1 MQGGSSLILKRLF
14 ALTALAALASVTPA
28 TAQSGPIKIG
38 AILPLTG
45 SGASYGVWM
54 KGGAEIAAEEINAA
68 GGIAGRKLDVIYE
81 DHAADASKAVNA
93 MRRLVEVEKVPFT
106 MTSYSA
112 PTLAIQP
119 IGAQNKVVMMNGGGQ
134 SDNLAN
140 KPYLY
145 NNIPVVSNE
154 VGVIADWLAKDKKL
168 KAAVVILAND
178 EAGRNAAKT
187 FREKFTTAGGK
198 VLAEE
203 QIALEGTDFRA
214 QLAKLKARGGDLLFI
229 SSYGRNVAIVAD
241 QARELGITIPMAATS
256 WVQVPEVLKSKG
268 AEGMLTTRLPFNP
281 DSPFA
286 NKFKQKYNVDAGF
299 FAVQY
304 YSATKIFA
312 KAAEEAMKKHNGR
325 LDGEGVKD
333 AIESVRAFDTPS
345 GKLVF
350 QPNHAAVMD
359 IEVGVLKSGKV
370 EVEKVIKANP

>member
-1 MQGGSSLILKRLF
+1 MLKRLSVLF
-14 ALTALAALASVTPA
+14 PLIALVIAAPA
-28 TAQSGPIKIG
+28 GAQQPPIKIG

-54 KGGAEIAAEEINAA
+54 KGGAEMATEEINAA
-68 GGIAGRKLDVIYE
+68 GGIGGRKLEVIYE
-81 DHAADASKAVNA
+81 DHAADASKAVNG

-106 MTSYSA
+106 LTSYSA

-140 KPYLY
+140 KEYLY

-154 VGVIADWLAKDKKL
+154 VGVIADWLAKEKKF
-168 KAAVVILAND
+168 KAAVVIVAND

-187 FREKFTTAGGK
+187 FREKFAAGGGR

-203 QIALEGTDFRA
+203 QVALDGNDFRA
-214 QLAKLKARGGDLLFI
+214 QLAKLKAAGGDLLFI
-229 SSYGRNVAIVAD
+229 SSYGRNVPIIAD
-241 QARELGITIPMAATS
+241 QARELGIALPMAATS
-256 WVQVPEVLKSKG
+256 WILIPEVYKSKG
-268 AEGMLTTRLPFNP
+268 AEGMLVTRLPFNP

-286 NKFKQKYNVDAGF
+286 RNFKDRYKTDAGF

-304 YSATKIFA
+304 YSGTKIFA
-312 KAAEEAMKKHNGR
+312 RAAEEAMKKSGGK
-325 LDGEGVKD
+325 LDGEGVKN
-333 AIESVRAFDTPS
+333 AIESLKAFDTIS

-359 IEVGVLKSGKV
+359 IEVGVLKGGKV
-370 EVEKVIKANP
+370 EVEKTLKANP

>member
-1 MQGGSSLILKRLF
+1 MLKRLSVLF
-14 ALTALAALASVTPA
+14 PLIALVVAAPA
-28 TAQSGPIKIG
+28 GAQQAPIKIG

-54 KGGAEIAAEEINAA
+54 KGGAEMATEEINAA
-68 GGIAGRKLDVIYE
+68 GGIGGRKLEVIYE
-81 DHAADASKAVNA
+81 DHAADASKAVNG

-106 MTSYSA
+106 LTSYSA

-140 KPYLY
+140 KEYLY

-154 VGVIADWLAKDKKL
+154 VGVIADWLTKEKKF
-168 KAAVVILAND
+168 KAAVLIVAND

-187 FREKFTTAGGK
+187 FREKFAAGGGR

-203 QIALEGTDFRA
+203 QVALDGNDFRA
-214 QLAKLKARGGDLLFI
+214 QLAKLKAAGGDLLFI
-229 SSYGRNVAIVAD
+229 SSYGRNVPIIAD
-241 QARELGITIPMAATS
+241 QAREIGVTLPMAATS
-256 WVQVPEVLKSKG
+256 WILIPDVYKSKG
-268 AEGMLTTRLPFNP
+268 ADGMLITRLPFNP

-286 NKFKQKYNVDAGF
+286 LKFKERYKTDAGF

-304 YSATKIFA
+304 YSGTKIFA
-312 KAAEEAMKKHNGR
+312 RAAEEAMKKSGGK
-325 LDGEGVKD
+325 LDGEGVKN
-333 AIESVRAFDTPS
+333 AIESLKAFDTIS

-359 IEVGVLKSGKV
+359 IEVGVLKGGKF
-370 EVEKVIKANP
+370 EVEKTLKANP

>member
-1 MQGGSSLILKRLF
+1 MLKRLSAVLAF
-14 ALTALAALASVTPA
+14 LSLAAWVPVAH
-28 TAQSGPIKIG
+28 AQQGPIKIG

-54 KGGAEIAAEEINAA
+54 KGGAEMAAEEINAA
-68 GGIAGRKLDVIYE
+68 GGIGGRKIEVIYE

-93 MRRLVEVEKVPFT
+93 MRRLVEVEKIPFT
-106 MTSYSA
+106 LTSYSA

-140 KPYLY
+140 KDYLY

-154 VGVIADWLAKDKKL
+154 VGVLADWLTKEKKF
-168 KAAVVILAND
+168 KAAVMIVAND
-178 EAGRNAAKT
+178 EAGRNSAKS
-187 FREKFTTAGGK
+187 FREKFTADGGRM
-198 VLAEE
+198 LAEE
-203 QIALEGTDFRA
+203 QVALDGNDFRA
-214 QLAKLKARGGDLLFI
+214 QLAKLKAAGGDLLFI
-229 SSYGRNVAIVAD
+229 SSYGRNVAIIAD

-256 WVQVPEVLKSKG
+256 WVQIPEVLKAKG
-268 AEGMLTTRLPFNP
+268 AEGLLTTRLPFNP

-286 NKFKQKYNVDAGF
+286 RKFKERYKTDAGF

-304 YSATKIFA
+304 YSGTKIFA
-312 KAAEEAMKKHNGR
+312 KAAEEAMKKAGGK
-325 LDGEGVKD
+325 LDGEGVKN
-333 AIESVRAFDTPS
+333 AIESLKAFDTIS

-359 IEVGVLKSGKV
+359 IEVGVLKGGKV
-370 EVEKVIKANP
+370 EVEKVLKANP

>member
-1 MQGGSSLILKRLF
+1 MSKRL
-14 ALTALAALASVTPA
+14 ALLLSLALLVVTPVA
-28 TAQSGPIKIG
+28 AQQAPIKIG

-54 KGGAEIAAEEINAA
+54 KGGTEMAAEEINAA
-68 GGIAGRKLDVIYE
+68 GGIGGHKLEVIYE

-93 MRRLVEVEKVPFT
+93 MRRLVEVEKIPFT
-106 MTSYSA
+106 LTSYSA

-119 IGAQNKVVMMNGGGQ
+119 IGAQSRVVMMNGGGQ

-140 KPYLY
+140 KDYLY

-154 VGVIADWLAKDKKL
+154 VGVLCDWLTKEKKF
-168 KAAVVILAND
+168 KAAVMIVAND
-178 EAGRNAAKT
+178 EAGRNSAKS
-187 FREKFTTAGGK
+187 FRERFGAGGGK

-203 QIALEGTDFRA
+203 QIALDGNDFRA
-214 QLAKLKARGGDLLFI
+214 QLAKLKAQGGDLLFI

-256 WVQVPEVLKSKG
+256 WVQIPEVLKSKG
-268 AEGMLTTRLPFNP
+268 AQGMLTTRLPFNP

-286 NKFKQKYNVDAGF
+286 RKFKERYKTDAGF

-304 YSATKIFA
+304 YSGTRIFA
-312 KAAEEAMKKHNGR
+312 AAAETAMKKAGGK
-325 LDGEGVKD
+325 LDGEGVKN
-333 AIESVRAFDTPS
+333 AIESMKAFDTIS

-359 IEVGVLKSGKV
+359 IEVGVLKDGKV
-370 EVEKVIKANP
+370 EVEKIIKAAQ

>member
-1 MQGGSSLILKRLF
+1 MLKRLSVLF
-14 ALTALAALASVTPA
+14 PLMALVIAAPA
-28 TAQSGPIKIG
+28 GAQQAPIKIG

-54 KGGAEIAAEEINAA
+54 KGGAEMATEEINAA
-68 GGIAGRKLDVIYE
+68 GGIGGRKLEVIYE
-81 DHAADASKAVNA
+81 DHAADASKAVNG

-106 MTSYSA
+106 LTSYSA

-140 KPYLY
+140 KEYLY

-154 VGVIADWLAKDKKL
+154 VGVIADWLTKEKKF
-168 KAAVVILAND
+168 KAAVLIVAND

-187 FREKFTTAGGK
+187 FREKFAAGGGR
-198 VLAEE
+198 VLSEE
-203 QIALEGTDFRA
+203 QVALDGNDFRA
-214 QLAKLKARGGDLLFI
+214 QLAKLKAAGGDLLFI
-229 SSYGRNVAIVAD
+229 SSYGRNVPIIAD
-241 QARELGITIPMAATS
+241 QAREIGVTLPMAATS
-256 WVQVPEVLKSKG
+256 WILIPDVYKSKG
-268 AEGMLTTRLPFNP
+268 ADGMLITRLPFNP

-286 NKFKQKYNVDAGF
+286 RKFKDRYKTDAGF

-304 YSATKIFA
+304 YSGTKIFA
-312 KAAEEAMKKHNGR
+312 RAAEEAMKKSGGK
-325 LDGEGVKD
+325 LDGEGVKN
-333 AIESVRAFDTPS
+333 AIESLKAFDTIS

-359 IEVGVLKSGKV
+359 IEVGVLKGGKF
-370 EVEKVIKANP
+370 EVEKTLKANP

>member
-1 MQGGSSLILKRLF
+1 MLKRLS
-14 ALTALAALASVTPA
+14 AVLVLLSLAAWVQVAH
-28 TAQSGPIKIG
+28 AQQGPIKIG

-54 KGGAEIAAEEINAA
+54 KGGAEMAAEEINGA
-68 GGIAGRKLDVIYE
+68 GGIGGRKIEVIYE

-93 MRRLVEVEKVPFT
+93 MRRLVEVEKIPFT
-106 MTSYSA
+106 LTSYSA

-140 KPYLY
+140 KDYLY

-154 VGVIADWLAKDKKL
+154 VGVLADWLTKEKKF
-168 KAAVVILAND
+168 KAAVIIVAND
-178 EAGRNAAKT
+178 EAGRNSAKS
-187 FREKFTTAGGK
+187 FREKFTADGGR

-203 QIALEGTDFRA
+203 QVALDGNDFRA
-214 QLAKLKARGGDLLFI
+214 QLAKLKAAGGDLLFI
-229 SSYGRNVAIVAD
+229 SSYGRNVAIIAD

-256 WVQVPEVLKSKG
+256 WVQIPEVMKAKG
-268 AEGMLTTRLPFNP
+268 AEGLLTTRLPFNP

-286 NKFKQKYNVDAGF
+286 RKFKERYKTDAGF

-304 YSATKIFA
+304 YSGTKIFA
-312 KAAEEAMKKHNGR
+312 RAAEEAMKKAGGK
-325 LDGEGVKD
+325 LDGEGVRN
-333 AIESVRAFDTPS
+333 AIESLKAFDTIS

-359 IEVGVLKSGKV
+359 IEVGVLKGGKV
-370 EVEKVIKANP
+370 EVEKVLKANP

>member
-1 MQGGSSLILKRLF
+1 MRKLRVPVTLLL
-14 ALTALAALASVTPA
+14 ALVALAPSAG
-28 TAQSGPIKIG
+28 AQGPIKIG

-54 KGGAEIAAEEINAA
+54 KGGTEMAAEEINAA
-68 GGIAGRKLDVIYE
+68 GGIAGRKLEVIYD

-106 MTSYSA
+106 LTSYSA

-140 KPYLY
+140 KDYLY

-154 VGVIADWLAKDKKL
+154 VGVIADWLAKDKKF
-168 KAAVVILAND
+168 KSAVVIVAND

-187 FREKFTTAGGK
+187 FREKFGAGGGR

-203 QIALEGTDFRA
+203 QVALEGNDFRA
-214 QLAKLKARGGDLLFI
+214 QLAKLKAAGGDLLFI
-229 SSYGRNVAIVAD
+229 SSYGRNVAIIAD
-241 QARELGITIPMAATS
+241 QARELGIALPIAATS
-256 WVQVPEVLKSKG
+256 WVLVPEVFKSKG
-268 AEGMLTTRLPFNP
+268 AEGMLVTRLPFNP
-281 DSPFA
+281 ESDFA
-286 NKFKQKYNVDAGF
+286 RKFKQKYGTDAGF

-304 YSATKIFA
+304 YTATKVFA
-312 KAAEEAMKKHNGR
+312 RAAEEAMKKGGGK
-325 LDGEGVKD
+325 LDGEGVKN
-333 AIESVRAFDTPS
+333 AIESIRAFDTIS

-359 IEVGVLKSGKV
+359 IEAGVLRGGKIV
-370 EVEKVIKANP
+370 TEKVIKAAH

>member
-1 MQGGSSLILKRLF
+1 MLKRLSAVF
-14 ALTALAALASVTPA
+14 LLLALAAWVPVAH
-28 TAQSGPIKIG
+28 AQPGPIKIG

-54 KGGAEIAAEEINAA
+54 KGGAEMAAEEINAA
-68 GGIAGRKLDVIYE
+68 GGIGGRKIEVIYE

-93 MRRLVEVEKVPFT
+93 MRRLVEVEKIPFT
-106 MTSYSA
+106 LTSYSA

-140 KPYLY
+140 KDYLY

-154 VGVIADWLAKDKKL
+154 VGVLADWLTKEKKF
-168 KAAVVILAND
+168 KAAVMIVAND
-178 EAGRNAAKT
+178 EAGRNSAKS
-187 FREKFTTAGGK
+187 FREKFTADGGR
-198 VLAEE
+198 VLSEE
-203 QIALEGTDFRA
+203 QVALDGNDFRA
-214 QLAKLKARGGDLLFI
+214 QLAKLKAAGGDLLFI
-229 SSYGRNVAIVAD
+229 SSYGRNVAIITD

-256 WVQVPEVLKSKG
+256 WVQIPEVMKAKG
-268 AEGMLTTRLPFNP
+268 AEGLLTTRLPFNP

-286 NKFKQKYNVDAGF
+286 RKFKERYKTDAGF

-304 YSATKIFA
+304 YSGTKIFA
-312 KAAEEAMKKHNGR
+312 RAAEEAMKKAGGK
-325 LDGEGVKD
+325 LDGEGVKN
-333 AIESVRAFDTPS
+333 AIESLKAFDTIS

-359 IEVGVLKSGKV
+359 IEVGVVKGGKV
-370 EVEKVIKANP
+370 EVEKVLKANP

>member
-1 MQGGSSLILKRLF
+1 MLKRLSVLF
-14 ALTALAALASVTPA
+14 LLIALVIAAPA
-28 TAQSGPIKIG
+28 GAQQPPIKIG

-54 KGGAEIAAEEINAA
+54 KGGAEMAAEEINAA
-68 GGIAGRKLDVIYE
+68 GGIGGRKLEVIYE
-81 DHAADASKAVNA
+81 DHAADASKAVNG

-106 MTSYSA
+106 LTSYSA

-140 KPYLY
+140 KEYLY

-154 VGVIADWLAKDKKL
+154 VGVLADWLTKEKKF
-168 KAAVVILAND
+168 KAAVMIVAND
-178 EAGRNAAKT
+178 EAGRNSAKS
-187 FREKFTTAGGK
+187 FREKFTADGGR

-203 QIALEGTDFRA
+203 QVALDGNDFRA
-214 QLAKLKARGGDLLFI
+214 QLAKLKAAGGDLLFI
-229 SSYGRNVAIVAD
+229 SSYGRNVAIIAD

-256 WVQVPEVLKSKG
+256 WVQIPEVLKAKG
-268 AEGMLTTRLPFNP
+268 AEGLLTTRLPFNP

-286 NKFKQKYNVDAGF
+286 RKFKERYKTDAGF

-304 YSATKIFA
+304 YSGTKIFA
-312 KAAEEAMKKHNGR
+312 KAAEEAMKKTGGK
-325 LDGEGVKD
+325 LDGEGVKN
-333 AIESVRAFDTPS
+333 AIESLKAFDTIS

-350 QPNHAAVMD
+350 QANHAAVMD
-359 IEVGVLKSGKV
+359 IEVGVLKNGKV
-370 EVEKVIKANP
+370 EVEKVLKANP